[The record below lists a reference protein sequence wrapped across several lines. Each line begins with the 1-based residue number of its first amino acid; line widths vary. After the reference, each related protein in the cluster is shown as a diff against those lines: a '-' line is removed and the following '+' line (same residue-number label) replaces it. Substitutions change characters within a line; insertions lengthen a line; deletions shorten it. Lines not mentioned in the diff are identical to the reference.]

1 MKKLKLYSLCLFV
14 VSLIY
19 ASILI
24 LLTNNISQ
32 IIDKLT
38 LNMNVDKWLLMS
50 SLIYLVIYLI
60 TLYLSPIVYR
70 IVSIKA
76 ENEFNTFYI
85 NRILNQDAKFYVEHN
100 IGYINRLI
108 NDVLPEYANYKVT
121 FIPTLIYNSL
131 SVICYFTYIFIKNY
145 QMGFVLVLLLAIL
158 FFISSKMT
166 KKLSS
171 SYQKSR
177 EKSGNT
183 DAKFIEIVEN
193 AYAIKSLDETD
204 IVTKNYLKYYK
215 EEKYKSNYD
224 FQLIDGAYTALFMTL
239 TFAVPII
246 MLVIGIVFKNA
257 FTVSVAAVIA
267 IYTLSGNLQEP
278 IRQLSN
284 VVSDYK
290 KNKENKKML
299 DDLKEVSCNKEKI
312 DNYKIIDFKSKG
324 LTFDNKTILKDVEFQ
339 IVEGKNYGI
348 YGESGIGKSTIF
360 NYLLGNQESDNISVW
375 YDKKNIKDINVSRLV
390 TCATQQIYIFHDS
403 IKYNIT
409 LGKEFSDEELN
420 EVIQVCCLNDF
431 VKDYGFTKEI
441 DNTDSNVSGGEKQRI
456 CLARVL
462 IRKSKIVLLDEI
474 TSSLDTETSKKLTKN
489 IYDYTKKYH
498 MSFISISHKN
508 EFDNLI
514 DEKIN
519 I

>member
-1 MKKLKLYSLCLFV
+1 MKKLKLYSLCLLI

-32 IIDKLT
+32 IIDKLI
-38 LNMNVDKWLLMS
+38 LNMNVDKWLLIS

-70 IVSIKA
+70 IASIKA

-121 FIPTLIYNSL
+121 FIPTLIYNFL
-131 SVICYFTYIFIKNY
+131 SVLCYFTYIFIKNY

-171 SYQKSR
+171 SYQKTR

-257 FTVSVAAVIA
+257 FAVSVAAVIA

-290 KNKENKKML
+290 KNKENKK
-299 DDLKEVSCNKEKI
+299 N
-312 DNYKIIDFKSKG
+312 
-324 LTFDNKTILKDVEFQ
+324 
-339 IVEGKNYGI
+339 
-348 YGESGIGKSTIF
+348 
-360 NYLLGNQESDNISVW
+360 
-375 YDKKNIKDINVSRLV
+375 
-390 TCATQQIYIFHDS
+390 
-403 IKYNIT
+403 
-409 LGKEFSDEELN
+409 
-420 EVIQVCCLNDF
+420 
-431 VKDYGFTKEI
+431 
-441 DNTDSNVSGGEKQRI
+441 
-456 CLARVL
+456 AR
-462 IRKSKIVLLDEI
+462 
-474 TSSLDTETSKKLTKN
+474 
-489 IYDYTKKYH
+489 
-498 MSFISISHKN
+498 
-508 EFDNLI
+508 
-514 DEKIN
+514 
-519 I
+519 